1 MRKKSYLDD
10 LLIILGFKEDDWM
23 LKLIKNILK
32 KYDLDL
38 KVKKSVF
45 TEKPMR
51 PKFLK
56 DHPMY

>member
-1 MRKKSYLDD
+1 
-10 LLIILGFKEDDWM
+10 M